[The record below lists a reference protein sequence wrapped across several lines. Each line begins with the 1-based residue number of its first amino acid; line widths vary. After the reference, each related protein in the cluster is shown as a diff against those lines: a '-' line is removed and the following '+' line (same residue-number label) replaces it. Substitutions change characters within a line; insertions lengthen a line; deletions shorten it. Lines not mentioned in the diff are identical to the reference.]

1 MIKESAGKISDE
13 LYALGSPALPAYLLV
28 GKTPVLFDA
37 GMTFMGP
44 LYLREL
50 KEHLGDANRL
60 AYCFLTHSHYDH
72 CGAAPFLK
80 ANIPGLKI
88 AASSLAGEIFRR
100 PNAVQLIQSLSQSM
114 EEANRAQIG
123 DADVTFRGLELDR
136 TLEEGDEI
144 VLEDGNQIQVIAT
157 PGHTRDA
164 VSYYL
169 PRLKALVGGEAVGS
183 FDRNFD
189 VHPVFLSSH
198 GDYLS
203 SLEKLSKLEINLL
216 MLGHFYYLTEGAQ
229 TMIAKAIEATKTF
242 GRRIEEEL
250 NSLGGDQEAVVK
262 KIFKKDYVE
271 ERLIKQEE
279 RPFLIN
285 LKAQVKAVA
294 EGK

>member
-50 KEHLGDANRL
+50 KKHLGDANRL

-80 ANIPGLKI
+80 ENIPGLKI

-189 VHPVFLSSH
+189 VHPVFLSSY

-229 TMIAKAIEATKTF
+229 TMIAKAIEATTAF